1 MEADNLK
8 TAFRLSSEV
17 NENFIRNLIWYHH
30 QQQQHQ
36 KLSTNSNKR
45 SSNSHQKVS
54 RKIHTKKPVLK
65 SLFNKVSG
73 LQSAALSKRDSN
85 IVAFL

>member
-1 MEADNLK
+1 MVADNLK

-54 RKIHTKKPVLK
+54 QNIHTKKPVLK